1 MSPRVDVTEESMEK
15 LDVRGEKQ
23 VFVVT
28 DLRGHRR
35 VYCAASIRDLRE
47 QPCVLLQG
55 VSLPHVSL
63 CPSRA
68 TTRYGNGTMMRSNG
82 MIRVDDADELGHLF
96 HDASQPYRIHCVAL
110 ERGRMNCSACGAEQY
125 RPCKVVYSKMY

>member
-1 MSPRVDVTEESMEK
+1 MEESMEK

-47 QPCVLLQG
+47 QLAYCFKVCPFRMCL
-55 VSLPHVSL
+55 L